1 MRGPS
6 SFKSELAVYRQQ
18 VTLNPAPVHV
28 GNRWRY
34 EFTMV
39 VLDRLERQVTEK
51 TWNKIKPNLSVP
63 CANFIA
69 AIIQCAIPAEGQARV
84 REQTPA
90 VEDEIRNL
98 AKRFVNAK
106 SDEIDERLGVAIG
119 VLAEFRS
126 LRERVP
132 LREKTAP
139 RNRFMASLRTWF
151 QEVCGKPHDNV
162 VAMLTNVVFDLQEP
176 PEKGDP
182 PLSPERIK
190 VSGEAVRS
198 AARNARDRERRTRG
212 SRDRATHAQN
222 IG

>member
-1 MRGPS
+1 MLVTAGDTNSRWLFSIAWNARSRKKPGT
-6 SFKSELAVYRQQ
+6 KSNQ
-18 VTLNPAPVHV
+18 
-28 GNRWRY
+28 
-34 EFTMV
+34 
-39 VLDRLERQVTEK
+39 
-51 TWNKIKPNLSVP
+51 ILSVP

-182 PLSPERIK
+182 PLSPERKK

-198 AARNARDRERRTRG
+198 AARNARDRERRTRRIPRPG
-212 SRDRATHAQN
+212 NSCSKYSVELPAATE
-222 IG
+222 